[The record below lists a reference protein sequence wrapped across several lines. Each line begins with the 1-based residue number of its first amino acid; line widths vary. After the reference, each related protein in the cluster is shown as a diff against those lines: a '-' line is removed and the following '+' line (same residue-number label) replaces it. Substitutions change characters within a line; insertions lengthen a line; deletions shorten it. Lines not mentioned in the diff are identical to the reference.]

1 MRRQIQL
8 RTATED
14 DIPRIEAWAQAIDV
28 RQFMSRYLPD
38 LSRTLLWKIVI
49 VNGAE
54 TGAAWVEYRAEL
66 PNIVFLGIF
75 IGQSDLLGKGIGRTV
90 IGEVIAGV
98 RTIAGDI
105 AIRLNVRSTNTRA
118 IACYRR
124 CGFVQ
129 ISSGEK
135 AGPDGTP
142 IPTIT
147 MQFAPAPGTGSAT
160 THSANDNSG

>member
-14 DIPRIEAWAQAIDV
+14 DIPCIETWAQAIDAK
-28 RQFMSRYLPD
+28 RFMSRYLPD

-54 TGAAWVEYRAEL
+54 TGTAWVEYKVDQ
-66 PNIVFLGIF
+66 PDVVFLGIL
-75 IGQSDLLGKGIGRTV
+75 IGQPSLFGKGIGRAV
-90 IGEVIAGV
+90 IDELIAGV
-98 RTIAGDI
+98 HMISGDI

-129 ISSGEK
+129 ISSTEK
-135 AGPDGTP
+135 AGGDGTR

-147 MQFAPAPGTGSAT
+147 MQFSPGTGPAV
-160 THSANDNSG
+160 THSSDDRAV